1 MFPDRLATGT
11 VELVADVR
19 GHGNTANAGDSVG
32 ASAPESP

>member
-19 GHGNTANAGDSVG
+19 GHGNIANAGDSVG
-32 ASAPESP
+32 TSAPESP